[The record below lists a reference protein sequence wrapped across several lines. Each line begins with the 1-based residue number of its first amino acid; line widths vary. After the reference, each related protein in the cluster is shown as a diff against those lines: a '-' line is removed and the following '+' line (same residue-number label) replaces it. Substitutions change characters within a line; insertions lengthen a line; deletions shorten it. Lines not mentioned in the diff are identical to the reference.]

1 MTSDLR
7 IGIIGV
13 GLMGADH
20 AERVARRISG
30 ARLVAVSDPD
40 TERATSLAAALSGA
54 ASGRSES
61 PAGGLAAVP
70 REALGGSP
78 AGALGVP
85 PGGGVGGRSGEVRV
99 VDDPLAL
106 IGDGE
111 VDAVIIAS
119 PGFAH
124 AEQLMACLDHGK
136 PVLCEKPL
144 TMDAESSLRVVEAE
158 HKIGRPLIQVGFM
171 RRFDPEY
178 ARLKQ
183 LLDSG
188 ELGRTLMLHNVHRN
202 KTVPATFHSEMIVR
216 DSLVHEVDVARWLFG
231 DEITR
236 ITVHAPK
243 PTSLVG
249 EGVLDPQ
256 LAVFEMANGAIA
268 DVEVFVNFQ
277 VGYEVRC
284 EAVAERGSATIGL
297 GVDVLTRQAGHW
309 GGAVPDDF
317 RARFGLAYDIEVQR
331 WVDAAAKGEIDGPT
345 AWDGYAAAAVCT
357 AGVQS
362 LHEGR
367 PVEVEMVSQSEVFG

>member
-1 MTSDLR
+1 MSADLR

-40 TERATSLAAALSGA
+40 TERATSLAATLSG
-54 ASGRSES
+54 G
-61 PAGGLAAVP
+61 
-70 REALGGSP
+70 LGGSP
-78 AGALGVP
+78 
-85 PGGGVGGRSGEVRV
+85 GGGLAGRSDEVRV

-106 IGDGE
+106 IGDAE

-124 AEQLMACLDHGK
+124 GEQLMACLEHGK

-158 HKIGRPLIQVGFM
+158 HKVGRPLIQVGFM

-188 ELGRTLMLHNVHRN
+188 ELGRTLLLHNVHRN
-202 KTVPATFHSEMIVR
+202 KTVPATFRSEMIVR

-231 DEITR
+231 DEIAR

-331 WVDAAAKGEIDGPT
+331 WVDAAAKGGIDGPT

-362 LHEGR
+362 LQEGR

>member
-1 MTSDLR
+1 MTQDLR

-13 GLMGADH
+13 GAMGADH

-40 TERATSLAAALSGA
+40 TARAEALAAELNGA
-54 ASGRSES
+54 SADG
-61 PAGGLAAVP
+61 
-70 REALGGSP
+70 
-78 AGALGVP
+78 
-85 PGGGVGGRSGEVRV
+85 VRV
-99 VDDPLAL
+99 IGDPLAL
-106 IGDGE
+106 IGDTE

-124 AEQLMACLDHGK
+124 AEQLMACLERGK

-144 TMDAESSLRVVEAE
+144 TMDAESSLQVVQAE

-188 ELGRTLMLHNVHRN
+188 ELGRTLLLHNVHRN
-202 KTVPATFHSEMIVR
+202 KTVPATFRSEMIVR
-216 DSLVHEVDVARWLFG
+216 DSLVHEVDVARWLFD
-231 DEITR
+231 DEIAR

-243 PTSLVG
+243 PTSLVA

-256 LAVFEMANGAIA
+256 LAIFEMASGAIA

-297 GVDVLTRQAGHW
+297 GVDVLTKQAGHW

-317 RARFGLAYDIEVQR
+317 RVRFGLAYDIEVQR
-331 WVDAAAKGEIDGPT
+331 WVNAAAKGEIDGPT

-357 AGVQS
+357 AGVRS
-362 LHEGR
+362 LQEGR
-367 PVEVEMVSQSEVFG
+367 PVEVEMVGRNEVLG

>member
-1 MTSDLR
+1 MTQDLR

-13 GLMGADH
+13 GAMGADH
-20 AERVARRISG
+20 AEQVARRISG

-40 TERATSLAAALSGA
+40 TARAEALAAALTGTPGSAGSA
-54 ASGRSES
+54 N
-61 PAGGLAAVP
+61 AGGT
-70 REALGGSP
+70 P
-78 AGALGVP
+78 AGATGSD
-85 PGGGVGGRSGEVRV
+85 GVRV
-99 VDDPLAL
+99 IGDPLAL
-106 IGDGE
+106 IGDAE

-124 AEQLMACLDHGK
+124 AEQLMACLEHGK

-158 HKIGRPLIQVGFM
+158 HKVGRPLIQVGFM

-188 ELGRTLMLHNVHRN
+188 ELGRTLLLHNVHRN
-202 KTVPATFHSEMIVR
+202 KTVTATFHSEMIVR
-216 DSLVHEVDVARWLFG
+216 DSLVHEVDVARWLFD
-231 DEITR
+231 DEIAR

-243 PTSLVG
+243 PTSLVA

-256 LAVFEMANGAIA
+256 LAVFEMVGGAMA

-284 EAVAERGSATIGL
+284 EAVAEKGSATIGL
-297 GVDVLTRQAGHW
+297 GVDVLTKQAGHW
-309 GGAVPDDF
+309 GGTMPDDF
-317 RARFGLAYDIEVQR
+317 RVRFGLAYDIEVQR
-331 WVDAAAKGEIDGPT
+331 WVNAAARGEIDGPT

-362 LHEGR
+362 LQEGR
-367 PVEVEMVSQSEVFG
+367 PVQVEMVSRSEVFG